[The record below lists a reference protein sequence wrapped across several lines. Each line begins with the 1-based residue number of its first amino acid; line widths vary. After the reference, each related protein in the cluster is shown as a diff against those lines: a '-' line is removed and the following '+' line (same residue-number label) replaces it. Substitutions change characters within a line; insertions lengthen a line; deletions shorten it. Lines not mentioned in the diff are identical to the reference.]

1 MRQTLKKKMRIIFY
15 IAMENDHDCVVL
27 SALGCGAYKNP
38 PKHIAMLFKEVLEE
52 DAFRGKFKKV
62 IFSIIDDGNT
72 GKEHNP
78 RGNIIPFK
86 EVFDKKH
93 DCQKFYPA
101 EQTRF
106 PSPEKIISIIV
117 FEVGSSLNGVTS
129 YVSLSASG
137 KYLDYFIA
145 YC

>member
-93 DCQKFYPA
+93 DFLKFYPVW

-106 PSPEKIISIIV
+106 PFTEKIITIIV
-117 FEVGSSLNGVTS
+117 VEVESSLNGVTS

-137 KYLDYFIA
+137 GKYTDYFIA
-145 YC
+145 